1 MTDRRGSIIVVSG
14 PAGVGKTTVCRRLL
28 ETGRFV
34 LSVSATTRAPRGQE
48 REGVD
53 YFFVTRAEFEARIER
68 GEFLEWARV
77 HETNY
82 YGTPRAFV
90 LDHLAAGR
98 HVLLNIDVQGA
109 AQLKQQGLR
118 LVTVFLLP
126 PSIDA
131 LRERLVKRRDTAPD
145 EIERRLRIAEREVA
159 ASERLYDLR
168 VVNDDVDRVVAAILA
183 HLDAAP
189 PAA

>member
-1 MTDRRGSIIVVSG
+1 MTEGRGSIIVVSG
-14 PAGVGKTTVCRRLL
+14 PAGVGKTTVCKRLL
-28 ETGRFV
+28 DTGRFI

-53 YFFVTRAEFEARIER
+53 YFFVEKAEFEARIAR

-82 YGTPRAFV
+82 YGTPRRFV
-90 LDHLAAGR
+90 QDHLAAGR

-109 AQLKQQGLR
+109 AQLKQQGLP

-131 LRERLVKRRDTAPD
+131 LRQRLDKRKDTAPD
-145 EIERRLRIAEREVA
+145 EIERRLRIAEREIA

-168 VVNDDVDRVVAAILA
+168 IVNDDVDEAVAAILA
-183 HLDAAP
+183 HLDRAA
-189 PAA
+189 